1 MPKIWVKWKDPAL
14 GGNVSVWAP
23 VKRVYIWSGGSGNAN
38 VSLGRGWTIAPKK
51 IYVNQSGINKLAY
64 PDFTGNTAY
73 TVPGVYYY
81 TVPNGI
87 TSLQFVV
94 GGAGGGGGG
103 NDSPGV
109 GHPGYAGNIVTFT
122 SNVTPGNVYL
132 VGVGHGGGA
141 GSGGGGAA
149 GGTGGATTGLFKG
162 GTGGT
167 SGGTGSSGSG
177 GGGGEASYILE
188 VASNTA
194 VTGSNVAVAGGGGGG
209 GGGGHV
215 GGVPVVNGQPQSALN
230 VNPVSASTSNGAAGQ
245 NKSGDGG
252 GGGGGGGG
260 YLLGGNGGGLQAGDQ
275 GGYSGLNGGSLIPL
289 GGSANIG
296 LNGAA
301 ATITGGGGF
310 VYIFPQI

>member
-1 MPKIWVKWKDPAL
+1 MPKVWVKDPADSTWKPAKQVYVNI
-14 GGNVSVWAP
+14 GG
-23 VKRVYIWSGGSGNAN
+23 GTG
-38 VSLGRGWTIAPKK
+38 GWTSLRQGF
-51 IYVNQSGINKLAY
+51 VNQGGLNKRFY

-73 TVPGVYYY
+73 TIPGVYYY

-132 VGVGHGGGA
+132 VGVGHAGGA
-141 GSGGGGAA
+141 GGTGAGRA
-149 GGTGGATTGLFKG
+149 GGTGGQTTGLFKG

-177 GGGGEASYILE
+177 GGGGEASYILS
-188 VASNTA
+188 VANNTA

-215 GGVPVVNGQPQSALN
+215 GTVNGQPQSAVN
-230 VNPVSASTSNGAAGQ
+230 VNPVLASTSNGADGQ

-275 GGYSGLNGGSLIPL
+275 GGYSGLNGNSLIPL

-296 LNGAA
+296 LNGGASV
-301 ATITGGGGF
+301 TTGGGGF